1 VTASLFA
8 PSVDPFEVAARL
20 FEPSPVSPF
29 AADPVGWCQDRLGE
43 HLWSKQRQIVES
55 VRDNRRTAV
64 KSCHNAGKSWTG
76 ARIAAW
82 WLDTHPPGEAFV
94 VSTAPTYKQ
103 VHAILWEE
111 IRAAAKKAAG
121 RGDPLP
127 GRVLQS
133 DEWKLDDGT
142 LIGFGRK
149 PADTDEHGFQGI
161 HRRYV
166 LVVLDEACG
175 IPAQLWTAVEAITTN
190 ADCRILAI
198 GNPDDPATEFA
209 QVCKPGSG
217 WNVIR
222 INGMETPNFTPDRVA
237 ELPELARLFAKLGI
251 EPTTEVVPDALRP
264 LMLDPEWVADKIRR
278 WGVESPRF
286 VSKVLGEF
294 PDIGEDVLFPP
305 SLIRS
310 AQERTCEP
318 GPLNILGVDVA
329 RYGSD
334 RTIFALRRGP
344 VMRVVGDYS
353 KQSTTETTGRVVA
366 AKAEHGVHEIRV
378 DGVGVG
384 GGVVDQLLELGHDV
398 TDMQAGAKAVD
409 SEHYVNARAEWFWSL
424 RQRFEDGDA
433 DIDPADDDLAAQLGA
448 MRYKYTSRGQIQ
460 IESKDDMRK
469 RGMPSPDRADALM
482 LTAGPGAIADAI
494 VEADD
499 ILDDT
504 DEWISPV

>member
-1 VTASLFA
+1 MTASVFA
-8 PSVDPFEVAARL
+8 PPVDPFEAAARM
-20 FEPSPVSPF
+20 FEPAPLSPYLN
-29 AADPVGWCQDRLGE
+29 DPVGWCQNRLGE
-43 HLWSKQRQIVES
+43 FLWSKQREIAES

-64 KSCHNAGKSWTG
+64 KSCHNAGKSWI
-76 ARIAAW
+76 ASRVAAW

-166 LVVLDEACG
+166 LVILDEACG

-198 GNPDDPATEFA
+198 GNPDDPATEFN

-217 WNVIR
+217 WKVIR
-222 INGMETPNFTPDRVA
+222 ISGLETPNMTA
-237 ELPELARLFAKLGI
+237 ERIAEQPGLADLFERLGLGPSTEL
-251 EPTTEVVPDALRP
+251 VPDGLRP

-286 VSKVLGEF
+286 TSKVLGEF
-294 PDIGEDVLFPP
+294 PDIGEDVLIPP
-305 SLIRS
+305 TWILA
-310 AQERTCEP
+310 AQERTCGP
-318 GPLNILGVDVA
+318 GPWSILGVDVA

-334 RTIFALRRGP
+334 RTILLLRQGP
-344 VMRVVGDYS
+344 VARVIGDYA
-353 KQSTTETTGRVVA
+353 KQSTTETTGRVVQA
-366 AKAEHGVHEIRV
+366 VRDRSVDEVRV

-384 GGVVDQLLELGHDV
+384 GGVVDQLVEHGHDV
-398 TDMQAGAKAVD
+398 VDMQAGGGAVD
-409 SEHYVNARAEWFWSL
+409 REHFVNARAEWYWSL
-424 RQRFEDGDA
+424 RQRFEDGDV
-433 DIDPADDDLAAQLGA
+433 DLDPDDDELAAQLGS
-448 MRYKYTSRGQIQ
+448 MKYKFTSRGQIQ

-469 RGMPSPDRADALM
+469 RGMPSPDKADALM
-482 LTAGPGAIADAI
+482 LTSPPTPAS
-494 VEADD
+494 EADVYED
-499 ILDDT
+499 ADDA
-504 DEWISPV
+504 DFEISPV